1 MDILTLI
8 GQGAQWT
15 RRAPL
20 GVASLWDL
28 PWFPSVEGNRLMW
41 P

>member
-1 MDILTLI
+1 MTLI
-8 GQGAQWT
+8 GQGAQLT
-15 RRAPL
+15 GRAPL

-28 PWFPSVEGNRLMW
+28 PWFLGVAGNRPMW